1 METLRR
7 TAEDGT
13 LLVRENLVLAFF
25 VRGTL
30 DDVALG
36 FRRGIE
42 LWLEHVPKDVLAF
55 GEVGASA
62 SERRA
67 IGPTTLSR
75 CLARLKSGGSPKG
88 GLTYFM
94 LQGPEEDNPSYR
106 VEASVHHELDDEG
119 YRSSLLE
126 FRFPADEAA
135 LAKSAAVAALAERIA
150 AVVPFDSGY
159 LAPAVSWSYES
170 DLYEASKVIGPLGLR
185 HPGLDIHF
193 NVSSSSGI
201 NQRCR
206 GPYWITLVGPLALA
220 KLAGLAKLEAALPGV
235 KAIGKGAMIT
245 TGAGP
250 AIGDVNRNDKLP
262 ELRKVAAVLEPV
274 TFLGDNTIRTYLF
287 NRNDEKFARWDRRL
301 LD

>member
-1 METLRR
+1 LATLRR
-7 TAEDGT
+7 KAEDGT

-25 VRGTL
+25 VQATL
-30 DDVALG
+30 DDVAEG

-42 LWLEHVPKDVLAF
+42 LWLEYVPREVLSF

-62 SERRA
+62 SERKA
-67 IGPTTLSR
+67 IGQTTLSR
-75 CLARLKSGGSPKG
+75 CLARLKSGGSPRG
-88 GLTYFM
+88 DLTYFM
-94 LQGPEEDNPSYR
+94 LQGPEEDNPSFR
-106 VEASVHHELDDEG
+106 IEVSVHHELDAQG
-119 YRSSLLE
+119 HRSSLLE
-126 FRFPADEAA
+126 FRFPADDAA
-135 LAKSAAVAALAERIA
+135 VASFEAVAALAENIA

-201 NQRCR
+201 NRRCR
-206 GPYWITLVGPLALA
+206 GPYWITLVGPPALQT
-220 KLAGLAKLEAALPGV
+220 LGGLAKLEAALPGV
-235 KAIGKGAMIT
+235 KAIGNGAMIT
-245 TGAGP
+245 TGTQP

-274 TFLGDNTIRTYLF
+274 TFFGDNAIRTYLF
-287 NRNDEKFARWDRRL
+287 GRNDERFARWDRRL

>member
-7 TAEDGT
+7 KAEDGT

-25 VRGTL
+25 VQATL
-30 DDVALG
+30 DDVAQG

-42 LWLEHVPKDVLAF
+42 LWLEHVPKDVLSF

-62 SERRA
+62 SERK
-67 IGPTTLSR
+67 ILGPTTLSR
-75 CLARLKSGGSPKG
+75 CLARLKSDGSPKG
-88 GLTYFM
+88 DLTYFM

-106 VEASVHHELDDEG
+106 VQVLAHHELDDNG
-119 YRSSLLE
+119 KLSSLLE
-126 FRFPADEAA
+126 FRFPLDTTA
-135 LAKSAAVAALAERIA
+135 LASIEAVAMLAEKIA
-150 AVVPFDSGY
+150 AIVPFDSGY

-193 NVSSSSGI
+193 NHSSSYGI

-206 GPYWITLVGPLALA
+206 GPYWITLIGPPALA
-220 KLAGLAKLEAALPGV
+220 KLGGLSKLATTLPGV
-235 KAIGKGAMIT
+235 KAIGNGAMIT
-245 TGAGP
+245 TGTKP
-250 AIGDVNRNDKLP
+250 AIGDANRDDTLP
-262 ELRKVAAVLEPV
+262 ALRKVATTLELV
-274 TFLGDNTIRTYLF
+274 TFFGDNTIRTYF
-287 NRNDEKFARWDRRL
+287 FGRNDEKFARWDRRL